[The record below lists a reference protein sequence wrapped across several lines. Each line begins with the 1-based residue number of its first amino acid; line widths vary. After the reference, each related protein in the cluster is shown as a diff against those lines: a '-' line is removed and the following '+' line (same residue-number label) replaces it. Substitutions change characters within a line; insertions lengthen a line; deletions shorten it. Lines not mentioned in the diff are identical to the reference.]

1 MAPLRRNAVKKF
13 ITAALAA
20 SLLATPVLAAPGD
33 RHDNRADNRGGR
45 YEQSHRNDRRD
56 NVRNDY
62 RRPAPAQYRS
72 WSRGQRFDSRYAR
85 NYRVIGSPR
94 AYRLHDAPR
103 GYRWVQS
110 GSDAVLIGITSGI
123 IATVLAG
130 AIR

>member
-1 MAPLRRNAVKKF
+1 MKKF
-13 ITAALAA
+13 IIATLAA
-20 SLLATPVLAAPGD
+20 SLLATPILAAPGD
-33 RHDNRADNRGGR
+33 RNDNRGGR
-45 YEQSHRNDRRD
+45 FEQNDRGRNDRADRRDDRRD

-94 AYRLHDAPR
+94 AYRLNDAPR

-110 GSDAVLIGITSGI
+110 GTDAVLIGLTSGI
-123 IATVLAG
+123 VASVLAG
-130 AIR
+130 VIR